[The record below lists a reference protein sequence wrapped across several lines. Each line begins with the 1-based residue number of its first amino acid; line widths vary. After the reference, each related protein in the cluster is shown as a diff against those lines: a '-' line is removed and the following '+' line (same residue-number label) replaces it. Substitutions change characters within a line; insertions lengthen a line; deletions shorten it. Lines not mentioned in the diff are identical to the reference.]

1 MMRSGGWSVTARSA
15 ASPLDDDLDLSV
27 ARPLERVLDE
37 PGDVLLV
44 FDDQHA
50 R

>member
-1 MMRSGGWSVTARSA
+1 MIRSGAWSLIARSA
-15 ASPLDDDLDLSV
+15 ASPLASICDLPI
-27 ARPLERVLDE
+27 AGPLERVLDE

-44 FDDQHA
+44 FDHQNA